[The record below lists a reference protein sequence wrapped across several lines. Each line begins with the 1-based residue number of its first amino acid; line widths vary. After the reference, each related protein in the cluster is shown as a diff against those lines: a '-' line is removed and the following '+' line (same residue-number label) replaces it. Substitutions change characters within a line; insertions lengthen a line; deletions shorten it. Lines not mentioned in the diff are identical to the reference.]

1 MTGTDR
7 DQPAT
12 APAPASTI
20 RDAVRRTT
28 RRDPDD
34 TQDATH

>member
-1 MTGTDR
+1 MTGAGQDPPTTVNA
-7 DQPAT
+7 PAT
-12 APAPASTI
+12 VI

-34 TQDATH
+34 TQDAT